1 MRMAERSGQHID
13 EDDEKLLEKETKKC
27 TSIPPPSL
35 PSFLSS
41 FLLLLTLRLSNLLL
55 FLFLS
60 IFLFTMYVISVKEK
74 SLKNSK
80 DGSELQP
87 LPAPVTPQVS

>member
-35 PSFLSS
+35 PPFLHS
-41 FLLLLTLRLSNLLL
+41 FLLSY
-55 FLFLS
+55 F
-60 IFLFTMYVISVKEK
+60 Y
-74 SLKNSK
+74 
-80 DGSELQP
+80 
-87 LPAPVTPQVS
+87 